1 MVGLILVTAGNTGN
15 ARLGKA
21 ADGMEMREIKK
32 GTKLCL
38 VYSNQIFERTLKV
51 FHPQFHSS
59 SSLCVPT

>member
-15 ARLGKA
+15 AWLGRA

-32 GTKLCL
+32 GTKHCL
-38 VYSNQIFERTLKV
+38 VYSSQIFELALKV
-51 FHPQFHSS
+51 FHPQFDSS